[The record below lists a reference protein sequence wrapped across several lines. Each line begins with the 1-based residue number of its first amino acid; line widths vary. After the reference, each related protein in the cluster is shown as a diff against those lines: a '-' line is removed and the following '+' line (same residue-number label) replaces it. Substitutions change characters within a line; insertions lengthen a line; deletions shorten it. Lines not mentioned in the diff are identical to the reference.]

1 MKAEIMALGEKSI
14 IITLGDD
21 IDEQTHNRVVHLL
34 AELEGHK
41 LQGVIEY
48 VPAYCTI
55 TVHYDPWHIWKW
67 ARSNNMQLSSPRV
80 WLQKQLEAIIE
91 PYIEGKNEES
101 SNSRGRIVEIPVCY
115 GGSYGPD
122 LVDVARHNELTP
134 EEVIAIHSSGT
145 YLVHMLGFAPGFPYL
160 GGMNKA
166 IAMPRKAIPRASIE
180 AGSVGI
186 AGAQTGIYPISTPG
200 GWRIIGRT
208 PLKLF
213 HPEFEIPTLI
223 ETGDRIKFIPITH
236 EQFASIGE
244 LHWT

>member
-1 MKAEIMALGEKSI
+1 MPLGEKTMTI
-14 IITLGDD
+14 ILGHD
-21 IDEQTHNRVVHLL
+21 IQEQTHQEVMSLL
-34 AELEGHK
+34 AELERHK
-41 LQGVIEY
+41 LHGVIEY

-55 TVHYDPWHIWKW
+55 TVHYDPWQIWKW
-67 ARSNNMQLSSPRV
+67 ARSRSKHLTSPRE
-80 WLQKQLEAIIE
+80 WLENELKEIIDHH
-91 PYIEGKNEES
+91 NEVASNES
-101 SNSRGRIVEIPVCY
+101 NRGYKGRTVEIPVCY
-115 GGSYGPD
+115 GGQYGPD
-122 LVDVARHNELTP
+122 LAEVARYNELTP
-134 EEVIAIHSSGT
+134 GEVIKLHSSGT
-145 YLVHMLGFAPGFPYL
+145 YLVHMLGFSPGFPYL
-160 GGMNKA
+160 GGMNPA

-223 ETGDRIKFIPITH
+223 QAGDRIKFIPITH
-236 EQFASIGE
+236 EQFANIGE

>member
-1 MKAEIMALGEKSI
+1 MKAELMSLGEKTITI
-14 IITLGDD
+14 ILGHD
-21 IDEQTHNRVVHLL
+21 IKEQTHQSVVSLL
-34 AELEGHK
+34 AELERHK

-55 TVHYDPWHIWKW
+55 TVHYDPWFLWKW
-67 ARSNNMQLSSPRV
+67 ARSSNVNLTSPRE
-80 WLQKQLEAIIE
+80 WLVKQLNEIIE
-91 PYIEGKNEES
+91 RHVDASSDVSSYEG
-101 SNSRGRIVEIPVCY
+101 RTVEIPVCY
-115 GGSYGPD
+115 GGQYGPD
-122 LVDVARHNELTP
+122 LVEVARYNELTP
-134 EEVIAIHSSGT
+134 EEVIAIHSSGS
-145 YLVHMLGFAPGFPYL
+145 YLVHMLGFSPGFPYL
-160 GGMNKA
+160 GGMNPA

-186 AGAQTGIYPISTPG
+186 AGAQTGIYSISTPG

-223 ETGDRIKFIPITH
+223 QAGDRIKFIPITH
-236 EQFASIGE
+236 EQFANIGE